1 MGKKYDQLI
10 DKVYIHLSNQHIDTI
25 HVTQFVRIWNIS
37 RSTLYVNFDGMEDLY
52 LSSFEKKII
61 VKASQNSNSL
71 KDFIEELIKN
81 IDQAKVFCRNCNH
94 LNEKAFKKRIIENDI
109 KLEIERFNLMTN
121 SSKAS
126 VIFSLTY
133 LITKWFEEDL
143 KISKTEILKELNN
156 CLEII

>member
-10 DKVYIHLSNQHIDTI
+10 DNVYTHLSNQHIDTI

-52 LSSFEKKII
+52 LSSFEKKI
-61 VKASQNSNSL
+61 VAKASQNSNSL
-71 KDFIEELIKN
+71 KEFVEELIKN
-81 IDQAKVFCRNCNH
+81 INQNKVFCRNCNN
-94 LNEKAFKKRIIENDI
+94 LNEKAFKKRIIENYI
-109 KLEIERFNLMTN
+109 KLEIERFNLIAN
-121 SSKAS
+121 SNKAS

-143 KISKTEILKELNN
+143 KIDVTKILNELNN
-156 CLEII
+156 CLEN